1 MCGRYK
7 KIRIK
12 NMSDTFQKMLYKEQ
26 QKITALSLLISNIKN
41 CIDNHYI
48 DNDDKA
54 VLVDFM
60 TKTEEQNNTNQQ
72 KINQL

>member
-1 MCGRYK
+1 MCGRHK
-7 KIRIK
+7 KVWIK
-12 NMSDTFQKMLYKEQ
+12 NMNDTFQKMLYKEQ

-48 DNDDKA
+48 NDDDKA
-54 VLVDFM
+54 ILVDFM

>member
-1 MCGRYK
+1 MTD
-7 KIRIK
+7 
-12 NMSDTFQKMLYKEQ
+12 SLQKMLYREQ

-41 CIDNHYI
+41 CIDRQYI
-48 DNDDKA
+48 DNNDKA

-60 TKTEEQNNTNQQ
+60 TKTEEQNNANQQ

>member
-1 MCGRYK
+1 
-7 KIRIK
+7 
-12 NMSDTFQKMLYKEQ
+12 MSDSLQKMLYREQ

-41 CIDNHYI
+41 CIDKQYI

-54 VLVDFM
+54 VLVDFI

-72 KINQL
+72 KINKSY

>member
-1 MCGRYK
+1 
-7 KIRIK
+7 
-12 NMSDTFQKMLYKEQ
+12 MSDSLQKMLYREQ
-26 QKITALSLLISNIKN
+26 LKITALSLLISNIKN
-41 CIDNHYI
+41 CIDNNYI

-54 VLVDFM
+54 VLVDFI

>member
-41 CIDNHYI
+41 CIDNNYI

>member
-1 MCGRYK
+1 
-7 KIRIK
+7 
-12 NMSDTFQKMLYKEQ
+12 MLYREQ

-41 CIDNHYI
+41 CIDKQYI

-54 VLVDFM
+54 VLVDFI

>member
-1 MCGRYK
+1 
-7 KIRIK
+7 
-12 NMSDTFQKMLYKEQ
+12 MSDTFQKMLYKEQ

-41 CIDNHYI
+41 CIDNQYI

-54 VLVDFM
+54 ILVDFM

>member
-1 MCGRYK
+1 
-7 KIRIK
+7 
-12 NMSDTFQKMLYKEQ
+12 MSDTFQKMLYKEQ

-41 CIDNHYI
+41 CIDNNYI

-54 VLVDFM
+54 VLVDFI

>member
-1 MCGRYK
+1 
-7 KIRIK
+7 
-12 NMSDTFQKMLYKEQ
+12 MSDAFQKMLYKEQ
-26 QKITALSLLISNIKN
+26 QKITALSLLINNIKN
-41 CIDNHYI
+41 CIDNNYI

>member
-12 NMSDTFQKMLYKEQ
+12 NMSDSLQKMLYREQ

-41 CIDNHYI
+41 CIDRQYI
-48 DNDDKA
+48 DNNDKA

-60 TKTEEQNNTNQQ
+60 TKTEKENNANQQ
-72 KINQL
+72 KIDQL

>member
-1 MCGRYK
+1 
-7 KIRIK
+7 
-12 NMSDTFQKMLYKEQ
+12 MSDTFQKMLYREQ

-41 CIDNHYI
+41 CIDNNYI

>member
-1 MCGRYK
+1 
-7 KIRIK
+7 
-12 NMSDTFQKMLYKEQ
+12 MSDSLQKMLYREQ

-41 CIDNHYI
+41 CIDRQYI
-48 DNDDKA
+48 DNNDKA

-60 TKTEEQNNTNQQ
+60 TKTEKENNANQQ

>member
-1 MCGRYK
+1 MTD
-7 KIRIK
+7 
-12 NMSDTFQKMLYKEQ
+12 SLQKMLYREQ
-26 QKITALSLLISNIKN
+26 QKINALSLLISNIKN
-41 CIDNHYI
+41 CIYRQYI
-48 DNDDKA
+48 DKEDKA

>member
-1 MCGRYK
+1 
-7 KIRIK
+7 
-12 NMSDTFQKMLYKEQ
+12 MSDSLQKMLYREQ
-26 QKITALSLLISNIKN
+26 LKITALSLLISNIKN
-41 CIDNHYI
+41 CIDNNYI

>member
-1 MCGRYK
+1 
-7 KIRIK
+7 
-12 NMSDTFQKMLYKEQ
+12 MSDSLQKMLYREQ
-26 QKITALSLLISNIKN
+26 QKITALSLLINNIKN

>member
-1 MCGRYK
+1 
-7 KIRIK
+7 
-12 NMSDTFQKMLYKEQ
+12 MSDTFQKMLYKEQ

-41 CIDNHYI
+41 CIDNNYI

>member
-1 MCGRYK
+1 
-7 KIRIK
+7 
-12 NMSDTFQKMLYKEQ
+12 MSDTLQKMLYKEQ

-41 CIDNHYI
+41 CIDNNYI
-48 DNDDKA
+48 NNDDKA

-60 TKTEEQNNTNQQ
+60 TKSEEQNNTNQQ

>member
-1 MCGRYK
+1 
-7 KIRIK
+7 
-12 NMSDTFQKMLYKEQ
+12 MSDTFQKMLYKEQ

-41 CIDNHYI
+41 CIDRQYI
-48 DNDDKA
+48 DNNDKA

-60 TKTEEQNNTNQQ
+60 TKTEEQNNANQQ

>member
-1 MCGRYK
+1 
-7 KIRIK
+7 
-12 NMSDTFQKMLYKEQ
+12 MSDSLQKMLYREQ

-41 CIDNHYI
+41 CIDNQYI
-48 DNDDKA
+48 DSDDKA

-60 TKTEEQNNTNQQ
+60 TKTEEQNNINQQ

>member
-1 MCGRYK
+1 
-7 KIRIK
+7 
-12 NMSDTFQKMLYKEQ
+12 MSDTFQKMLYKEQ

-41 CIDNHYI
+41 CIDNQYI

-54 VLVDFM
+54 ILVDFM
-60 TKTEEQNNTNQQ
+60 TKIEEQNNTNQQ

>member
-1 MCGRYK
+1 
-7 KIRIK
+7 
-12 NMSDTFQKMLYKEQ
+12 MSDSLQKMLYKEQ
-26 QKITALSLLISNIKN
+26 LKITALSLLISNIKN
-41 CIDNHYI
+41 CIDNNYI